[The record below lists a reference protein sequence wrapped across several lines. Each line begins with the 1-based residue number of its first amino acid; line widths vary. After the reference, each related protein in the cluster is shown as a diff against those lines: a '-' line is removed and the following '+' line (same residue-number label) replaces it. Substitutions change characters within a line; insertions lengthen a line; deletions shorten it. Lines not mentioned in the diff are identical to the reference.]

1 MGIRRAGSRKKSE
14 KLMDLCIPESSTL
27 KEAMQ
32 AIDMWGF
39 QSVAVVKKDLTLVG
53 VISDGDIRRAL
64 LANASLGSYVK
75 DFMNKTPVCST
86 ENSSDQEAIMLMR
99 KFAVRIVPIVG
110 KDSKVLRILTDQP
123 IGDRKNHSPVLIMA
137 GGRGERLLPITRD
150 IPKPLV
156 KVFGYPVLEIL
167 IRQLRSQGFYKIY
180 IAVHYLAE
188 EIANYFGD
196 GNAFDVEI
204 RYLYEETPL
213 GTAGAINLIPDRENE
228 YPLILCNAD
237 LIQTINFSEIL
248 SFHEHSNSDLT
259 IVGAKY
265 KHQIPYGV
273 LEVQGSKLLRINEKP
288 WHEEIISAGVYV
300 LSQNLRSKFS
310 TRGAF
315 HITEVIERSLSLG
328 QEPSIVIAE
337 GFWLDIGTQETLKA
351 ANESPIS

>member
-1 MGIRRAGSRKKSE
+1 
-14 KLMDLCIPESSTL
+14 MDLCIPESSTL

-32 AIDMWGF
+32 AIDLWGF
-39 QSVAVVKKDLTLVG
+39 QSVAVVKSDLTLVG

-64 LANASLGSYVK
+64 LANASLESFVK
-75 DFMNKTPVCST
+75 DFMNKTPVFSV
-86 ENSSDQEAIMLMR
+86 EHSSEQEALMLMR

-110 KDSKVLRILTDQP
+110 KDTKVLRVLTDQP
-123 IGDRKNHSPVLIMA
+123 IEDIKNHSPVLIMA

-204 RYLYEETPL
+204 KYLFEDTPL
-213 GTAGAINLIPDRENE
+213 GTAGAINLIPDKESE

-237 LIQTINFSEIL
+237 LIQTINFSETVSL
-248 SFHEHSNSDLT
+248 HKNSNSDLT

-273 LEVQGSKLLRINEKP
+273 LEVQDSKLVRINEKP
-288 WHEEIISAGVYV
+288 WREEIISAGVYV
-300 LSQNLRSKFS
+300 LSQNIRSEFS
-310 TRGAF
+310 TKGAF
-315 HITEVIERSLSLG
+315 HITEVIERSLALG
-328 QEPSIVIAE
+328 LETSIVIAE
-337 GFWLDIGTQETLKA
+337 GFWLDIGTRETLKA
-351 ANESPIS
+351 ANESPKS